1 MPIAVKESAS
11 MLISPLES
19 EVIKMDLMTAFGNT
33 FGIVFGILMA
43 CVVVIA
49 VVMTAFFVLNV
60 VVHFLAGIHD
70 GLTGENVLKGH
81 SSEN

>member
-1 MPIAVKESAS
+1 
-11 MLISPLES
+11 
-19 EVIKMDLMTAFGNT
+19 MDLMTAFGNT

-60 VVHFLAGIHD
+60 VVHFLAGIND

>member
-1 MPIAVKESAS
+1 
-11 MLISPLES
+11 
-19 EVIKMDLMTAFGNT
+19 MDLMTAFGNT

-60 VVHFLAGIHD
+60 VVHD